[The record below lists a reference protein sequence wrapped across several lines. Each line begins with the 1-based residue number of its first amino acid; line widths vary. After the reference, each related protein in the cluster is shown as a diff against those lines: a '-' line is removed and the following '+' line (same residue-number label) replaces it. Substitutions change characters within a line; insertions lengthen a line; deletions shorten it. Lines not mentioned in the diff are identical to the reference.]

1 MNQFVCMFCLSASL
15 SVGLV
20 VIAKRL
26 CDLRSS
32 VESLRMRVACSEE
45 AFIRL
50 RNKIDNKDHKA
61 TNREKFK
68 EVFGIDLVFPDLI
81 GIKYDLDG
89 CRYSE
94 VIKADTWLDR
104 EYKDPTGRV
113 SAEKINGCDISMG
126 RIKFL

>member
-1 MNQFVCMFCLSASL
+1 MIQFVCMFCLSASL

-45 AFIRL
+45 AFIKL
-50 RNKIDNKDHKA
+50 RDKIDSKDHKA

-68 EVFGIDLVFPDLI
+68 EVFGIDIVLPDYI
-81 GIKYDLDG
+81 GVKKDLDG
-89 CRYSE
+89 RRIAE
-94 VIKADTWLDR
+94 VIRAQTWLDTSYR
-104 EYKDPTGRV
+104 EPKDLLFENIQWSPFRL
-113 SAEKINGCDISMG
+113 EE
-126 RIKFL
+126 

>member
-1 MNQFVCMFCLSASL
+1 MSQFVCMFCLSASL

-20 VIAKRL
+20 VVAKRL

-68 EVFGIDLVFPDLI
+68 EVFGIDIVLPDYI
-81 GIKYDLDG
+81 GVKKDLNG
-89 CRYSE
+89 RRIAE
-94 VIKADTWLDR
+94 VIRAQTWLDTAYR
-104 EYKDPTGRV
+104 EPKDLLFENIQWAPFRL
-113 SAEKINGCDISMG
+113 EE
-126 RIKFL
+126 

>member
-1 MNQFVCMFCLSASL
+1 MIQFVCMFCLSVSL

-20 VIAKRL
+20 VGAKRL

-32 VESLRMRVACSEE
+32 VESLRMRVDCSEE

-68 EVFGIDLVFPDLI
+68 EVFGIDIVLPDYI
-81 GIKYDLDG
+81 CVKKDLDG
-89 CRYSE
+89 RRIAE
-94 VIKADTWLDR
+94 VIRAQTWLDTSYR
-104 EYKDPTGRV
+104 EPKDLLFENIQWSLFRL
-113 SAEKINGCDISMG
+113 EE
-126 RIKFL
+126 